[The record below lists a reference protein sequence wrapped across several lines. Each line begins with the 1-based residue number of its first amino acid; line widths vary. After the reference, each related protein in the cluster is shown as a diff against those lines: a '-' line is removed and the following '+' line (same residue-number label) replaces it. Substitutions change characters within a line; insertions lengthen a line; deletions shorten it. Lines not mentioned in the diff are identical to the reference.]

1 MTNTKTT
8 SDLRTWVGRNA
19 VDRQG
24 DKIGTVSEVYTD
36 DTTGRPEWL
45 AIKTGMFGT
54 HISFVPLEGADLRG
68 DDVVVAYD
76 KDTVKD
82 APHVEPDDHLTPE
95 EEQRLYRHYQ
105 GSYVSST
112 WDRPNA
118 EAGRGGGQRRDD
130 DTTRGT
136 DSAMTRSEEEL
147 RVDKETRK
155 AGTARL
161 KKWVETDQVDITV
174 PVTREKAKVVREPVT
189 DANRD
194 AAMRGPD
201 ISEGEHEIT
210 LTEEEVNVTKQAVPK
225 ERVRLETEKETE
237 QVPVSETVRK
247 EHVEVED
254 GTRTSQRR

>member
-1 MTNTKTT
+1 MTNTTNT

-19 VDRQG
+19 VDREG
-24 DKIGTVSEVYTD
+24 NKIGTVSEVYAD
-36 DTTGRPEWL
+36 DQTRQPEWL
-45 AIKTGMFGT
+45 AIKTGLFGT
-54 HISFVPLEGADLRG
+54 HMSFVPLEGANVRG

-82 APHVEPDDHLTPE
+82 APHVEPDEHLTPA

-105 GSYVSST
+105 GSYISST
-112 WDRPNA
+112 WDRPDDRSDQD
-118 EAGRGGGQRRDD
+118 RGDD
-130 DTTRGT
+130 KTRGE

-147 RVDKETRK
+147 RVDKQTK
-155 AGTARL
+155 SAGTARL
-161 KKWVETDQVDITV
+161 KKWVETDEVNITV

-194 AAMRGPD
+194 KAMRGPD

-210 LTEEEVNVTKQAVPK
+210 LTEEEVNVTTEAVPK
-225 ERVRLETEKETE
+225 ERVRLESEKETE

-254 GTRTSQRR
+254 DTRSRGGNKTSR